1 MPEHMPAAPE
11 ALDKGMD
18 ESSHTF
24 SWGVEKELALA
35 AFSCR
40 MLSIIRSSIISRE
53 DTP

>member
-1 MPEHMPAAPE
+1 MPAAPK

-24 SWGVEKELALA
+24 SWGIEKELAVA

-40 MLSIIRSSIISRE
+40 MVRINMFAINSRE